1 MKIKLHENFVRKLTR
16 QVAYIA
22 ADKPKA
28 ARKFKNDLLT
38 RIKAITDFPFKN
50 KRSIYFDSDNIRDLT
65 FKGYTVTYKVDSD
78 NKVIEVFGLTKM
90 DLNPEK

>member
-28 ARKFKNDLLT
+28 ARKFKNDLIAK
-38 RIKAITDFPFKN
+38 IKTTTDYPFKC
-50 KRSIYFDSDNIRDLT
+50 KKSIYFDSDNFRDLT

-78 NKVIEVFGLTKM
+78 KKVIEVFGLTKM
-90 DLNPEK
+90 DLDPEK